1 MDKFELVKFTDNNF
15 EINVR
20 ADIDNDT
27 VWLTQKEM
35 ALLFEVS
42 IDNISLHIK
51 NILKEN
57 ELDISSIEES
67 SVVQIEGNRKVNR
80 RIKIYNLDMIISV
93 GYRVK
98 SQRGILFRKWANKI
112 LKEYLIQGYSINQK
126 RISALNKTIE
136 IQNKM
141 LASSLNIEQEA
152 LVNVIEEYTKA
163 LDLLDNYDHQCLIKP
178 KGNESI
184 YKLTYSDCRTIIDSM
199 KFKTTSS
206 VFGVEKEGGKLNG
219 ILAAVYQNV
228 FGQEVYPSLE
238 EKAAH
243 LLYFLVKD
251 HPFADG
257 CKRIAATLFLEFLN
271 KNHALIKGG
280 KKIIAND
287 TLVAITILTAESR
300 PEEKD
305 VMIKL
310 IMNFLDKGK

>member
-184 YKLTYSDCRTIIDSM
+184 YKLTYFDCRTIIDSM

-206 VFGVEKEGGKLNG
+206 VFGVEKEEEKLNG

-305 VMIKL
+305 VMIEL

>member
-163 LDLLDNYDHQCLIKP
+163 LNLLDNYDHQC
-178 KGNESI
+178 
-184 YKLTYSDCRTIIDSM
+184 
-199 KFKTTSS
+199 
-206 VFGVEKEGGKLNG
+206 
-219 ILAAVYQNV
+219 
-228 FGQEVYPSLE
+228 
-238 EKAAH
+238 
-243 LLYFLVKD
+243 
-251 HPFADG
+251 
-257 CKRIAATLFLEFLN
+257 
-271 KNHALIKGG
+271 
-280 KKIIAND
+280 
-287 TLVAITILTAESR
+287 
-300 PEEKD
+300 
-305 VMIKL
+305 
-310 IMNFLDKGK
+310 